1 MDTGGGMAALFISHA
16 SADDAFVRRLRTA
29 LAEFDAD
36 GWIDSRE
43 LRGGDPLW
51 SEIQQAIDAA
61 SAFVVVV
68 SPDALQSKWVGKEL
82 TYAIAQQTHRS
93 KDRFRVIALA
103 LDDTRLGVLEQFFDE
118 EPLYI
123 PVRSGAGGIEA
134 AIHPLLAA
142 IGLRLPS
149 DPPPL
154 PQPSAEP
161 LEDLVLEL
169 SDLKFHKADNL
180 RRASARARLVY
191 TPATAGKPPVHSLQS
206 WRLIAPIGPIEAEEI
221 RWYLEKYAIWP
232 SRHFAERA
240 RRVEAGLADWGQQ
253 LHRAAMPPEHREN
266 VMQAWARIDA
276 QASRRFSVHVDAAL
290 EAGAS
295 DAAQREAQE
304 AATQLLGLPWE
315 LLHDGKRFLFQ
326 GAQPVRVRRRLPGI
340 EAFDVPV
347 VATPIR
353 ILLVTA
359 RPEDD
364 ACGYIDHRISAL
376 PLVEAMEALPGQVEL
391 HVLNPPTL
399 DALADALEQARAAR
413 RPYHVVH
420 FDGHGVY
427 DRRVGL
433 GGLCF
438 EAVEESGKLD
448 RRAHTVVY
456 TRDLGPLLHQHRI
469 PLVFLEACQSAQA
482 EQASESVASE
492 LLKVGVASVVAMSHS
507 VLVETA
513 RRFVGAFYAAL
524 AAGRRVGDAML
535 AGQNALHRDS
545 FRGTIFRVGDLRL
558 QDWFVPVLYQ
568 EKDDPQLFARTASRQ
583 TREDFRAA
591 LRRRLGK
598 LPEIPATGFVGRS
611 RELLALQRLLHRE
624 RYAVIRGQGGE
635 GKTTLAAEFARWL
648 VRSQQM
654 QRAAFVSVEG
664 LQRDI
669 AEVVLDQL
677 GDQLIK
683 PGFST
688 RADCGGDVGQALQHI
703 ERALREQ
710 HTLLVL
716 DNMESVLLPPYLAA
730 QTPDLLTAEMRDELG
745 RLLDLAAR
753 LNTIG
758 DTRLIFTSREPLPA
772 PFDAPRHLRKLQRLH
787 PDDAVKL
794 VERALNAE
802 DGATGDAGV
811 SDATREQ
818 IHALVDAVHGH
829 ARTLALLAPA
839 LRAQGIE
846 AIRRSLT
853 ALMAEMEQRFPGS
866 REQSVFASVELSL
879 RRLSSENRERVRVLG
894 VFHGSVDLDMLARM
908 MEWDKAD
915 VLSLAEA
922 LVLTGLATRNDY
934 DHLSLNAAL
943 CPYLRTQLDTEAEEA
958 LTARWAAEMLRY
970 VNFLVAEQSR
980 RIEVAATLTQLEIF
994 NLLALL
1000 DWMQRRGEAD
1010 STIDLCTSLFQLLQW
1025 TGGPA
1030 LLDQLA
1036 QARDAAVAA
1045 LGNDWSHARFEA
1057 MRTHLEQLLAQGKIR
1072 DALGG
1077 AKALWQRAHVAGEQA
1092 YPGADYDIAIA
1103 DFLLAR
1109 ALGASGNAEASLPLV
1124 EEAQKRF
1131 ETIELDR
1138 PGCGA
1143 AGMAS
1148 VCITERADCLA
1159 ALGRYE
1165 EAAISYQQSIE
1176 RAKSLQRDRSVAVG
1190 KFQLGTVRLIQKR
1203 HNEALAAYQEALTG
1217 FAAMGETGT
1226 VGKVWH
1232 QIGTVHEDTN
1242 RADDAEDAYRKALAF
1257 KAQSGDFAG
1266 QASTLGQLG
1275 NLYTYALNRPEDAIA
1290 LYRQAADI
1298 AYQKKNIAE
1307 EGVFRNNLGSAL
1319 LKLGRLDEAR
1329 EEVQR
1334 SIECN
1339 SHLGH
1344 AAQPWTTWANLCR
1357 IEAQANHPAAVV
1369 DAHRK
1374 AIASYLAYRRDGG
1387 ENQLQS
1393 GRLAQAVAQALLA
1406 GDTSG
1411 VGSALQALAENP
1423 QASHLHAFVAALQ
1436 AVVAGTRDPE
1446 IAFSLK
1452 WDQAAEIVLLIEALE
1467 QQVH

>member
-1 MDTGGGMAALFISHA
+1 MAALFISHA

-68 SPDALQSKWVGKEL
+68 SPNALQSKYVGKEL
-82 TYAIAQQTHRS
+82 TYAIAQQSHRG
-93 KDRFRVIALA
+93 KDRFPVVALA
-103 LDDTRLGVLEQFFDE
+103 LDDTRLGVLEQFFGE

-134 AIHPLLAA
+134 AIDPLLAA
-142 IGLRLPS
+142 IGRRLPS

-154 PQPSAEP
+154 PQPKAEP

-169 SDLKFHKADNL
+169 SDLKFHEADNL

-206 WRLIAPIGPIEAEEI
+206 WRLIAPIGPIEAEEM

-340 EAFDVPV
+340 EAFDVPM

-391 HVLNPPTL
+391 DLLNPPTL
-399 DALADALEQARAAR
+399 EALADALEQARAAR

-583 TREDFRAA
+583 TREDFQAA

-635 GKTTLAAEFARWL
+635 GKTTLAAEFARWM

-703 ERALREQ
+703 ERALRERR
-710 HTLLVL
+710 TLLVL

-772 PFDAPRHLRKLQRLH
+772 PFDAPRHLRELQRLH

-794 VERALNAE
+794 VERTLNAE
-802 DGATGDAGV
+802 DGAGGDAGV

-839 LRAQGIE
+839 LRAQGVE
-846 AIRRSLT
+846 ATRHSLA

-866 REQSVFASVELSL
+866 REQSVFAGVELSL
-879 RRLSSENRERVRVLG
+879 RRLSPENRERVQVLG
-894 VFHGSVDLDMLARM
+894 VFHGSVDLDMLAQM

-943 CPYLRTQLDTEAEEA
+943 CPYLRARLDAEAVET
-958 LTARWAAEMLRY
+958 LTARWAAAMLAY
-970 VNFLVAEQSR
+970 VDFLVKEQSKR
-980 RIEVAATLTQLEIF
+980 TQLAATLTRLEVF

-1000 DWMQRRGEAD
+1000 DWIQRHGEAD
-1010 STIDLCTSLFQLLQW
+1010 STINLCTALFRLLQG
-1025 TGGPA
+1025 TGGAA
-1030 LLDQLA
+1030 LLPRLA
-1036 QARDAAVAA
+1036 QARDSAAAA
-1045 LGNDWSHARFEA
+1045 LGNDWSHARFQA
-1057 MRTHLEQLLAQGKIR
+1057 MQTPIEQSLAQRKMR
-1072 DALGG
+1072 EAL
-1077 AKALWQRAHVAGEQA
+1077 ARAQALWQRAHAAGEQA
-1092 YPGADYDIAIA
+1092 YPDADYDIAVA
-1103 DFLLAR
+1103 EFLLAR
-1109 ALGASGNAEASLPLV
+1109 ALRMSGHAEAALPLK
-1124 EEAQKRF
+1124 EKAQKRF
-1131 ETIELDR
+1131 EAIETDR
-1138 PGCGA
+1138 PGRGA
-1143 AGMAS
+1143 N
-1148 VCITERADCLA
+1148 CLV

-1165 EAAISYQQSIE
+1165 EAARAYEQSIKC
-1176 RAKSLQRDRSVAVG
+1176 AKWLQQDRNVAVG
-1190 KFQLGTVRLIQKR
+1190 TFQLGAVRLWQGR
-1203 HNEALAAYQEALTG
+1203 YNDALSAYEEALAA
-1217 FAAMGETGT
+1217 FAAMEETGSVAT
-1226 VGKVWH
+1226 VWH
-1232 QIGTVHEDTN
+1232 QIGIVHEKTN
-1242 RADDAEDAYRKALAF
+1242 RADYAEEAYRKALAF
-1257 KAQSGDFAG
+1257 QAQIGDFAG

-1275 NLYTYALNRPEDAIA
+1275 TLYARVLNRPEDAIA
-1290 LYRQAADI
+1290 LHRQAADI
-1298 AYQKKNIAE
+1298 AYKD
-1307 EGVFRNNLGSAL
+1307 NNLAVEGLHRSNL
-1319 LKLGRLDEAR
+1319 GLTLRRLGRLDEAR
-1329 EEVQR
+1329 EEIQR
-1334 SIECN
+1334 AIECD
-1339 SHLGH
+1339 SQLGH
-1344 AAQPWTTWANLCR
+1344 AAQPWKTWAILSE
-1357 IEAQANHPAAVV
+1357 IESQAKNPAAAA
-1369 DAHRK
+1369 DAHRR

-1387 ENQLQS
+1387 ENQLPS

-1411 VGSALQALAENP
+1411 VGPSLQAIAEDT

-1436 AVVAGTRDPE
+1436 AVVAGSRDPE
-1446 IAFSLK
+1446 IASSLD
-1452 WDQAAEIVLLIEALE
+1452 WDEAAEIVLLIEALE
-1467 QQVH
+1467 QHAH